1 MIVIL
6 LFCIKL
12 RKNVQWNRNYS
23 CSALDIGENVL
34 KIVKLV
40 KKIALKF
47 KANGSV
53 NIQCKQAI
61 CDYENVIIEHEDD
74 LGQKHRSHAVT
85 RPDYHPYTTKQSDI
99 HKNTHTYDPKCVCV
113 YNEDRCVCD
122 TRQNNTTH
130 NQCGIKKKIFTFAL
144 LRVTFMQLKSSCS
157 LCAQQETIDQPST
170 ASIRM

>member
-1 MIVIL
+1 MIAIL
-6 LFCIKL
+6 LFSIKL
-12 RKNVQWNRNYS
+12 RENVQWNRNYS
-23 CSALDIGENVL
+23 SSALDIGENVF

-130 NQCGIKKKIFTFAL
+130 NQCGIKKKYL
-144 LRVTFMQLKSSCS
+144 LLHFCELHSCN
-157 LCAQQETIDQPST
+157 
-170 ASIRM
+170 